1 MREKLS
7 EGVSTPGAEVPMEDT
22 DQVSPCFGCVTG
34 TPAVWLDG
42 LDCCSMGGPSRS
54 ARCN

>member
-7 EGVSTPGAEVPMEDT
+7 ESVSTPGAEVPMEDT

-42 LDCCSMGGPSRS
+42 LACCSMGGPSRS